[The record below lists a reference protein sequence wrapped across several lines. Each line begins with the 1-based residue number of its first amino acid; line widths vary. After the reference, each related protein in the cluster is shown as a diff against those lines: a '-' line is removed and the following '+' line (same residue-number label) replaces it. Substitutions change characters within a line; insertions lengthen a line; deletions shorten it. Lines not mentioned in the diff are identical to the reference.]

1 MAAVLPRSSLQLSLL
16 VLLDCCL
23 TKYSWHCKKDS
34 AMHRD
39 NGTSIKLIGMN
50 KKNISTAF
58 LVAIIVGTLLNLINS
73 YDVLFE
79 EKFTGKNAIKIML
92 TYDAFLCLT
101 IFFHQ
106 SH

>member
-1 MAAVLPRSSLQLSLL
+1 
-16 VLLDCCL
+16 
-23 TKYSWHCKKDS
+23 
-34 AMHRD
+34 MHRD
-39 NGTSIKLIGMN
+39 NGTSIKLIDMN

-92 TYDAFLCLT
+92 TYMTPFCVSLYSSIKA
-101 IFFHQ
+101 IKQ
-106 SH
+106 KA